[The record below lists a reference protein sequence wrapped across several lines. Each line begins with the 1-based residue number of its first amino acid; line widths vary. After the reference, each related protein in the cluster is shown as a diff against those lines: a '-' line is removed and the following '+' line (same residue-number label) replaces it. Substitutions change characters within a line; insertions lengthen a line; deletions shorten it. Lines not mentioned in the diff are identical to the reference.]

1 MNDQWKFIFHCCDSE
16 HELSPLFFWGNVLC
30 CFKFFW
36 QLGMLSCSAVTPSFA
51 RRKKKKKKKMTAVA
65 ITIFPHGWFE
75 ASVNS
80 HYPPP
85 LSVAVLVSILA
96 WLPVLSPRQSEVQPM
111 VHYTGH
117 RTYTDSTTRDSSPKH
132 HNQTQR
138 AKQSNVEAGVHFL
151 SVRTSGKIDG
161 CAKQAIRL
169 QNGSGFTRAEL
180 FPFYSNSCQT
190 NSGTAQSHCLFLA
203 LLLTINWGKLGSPA
217 WAHVDY

>member
-1 MNDQWKFIFHCCDSE
+1 
-16 HELSPLFFWGNVLC
+16 
-30 CFKFFW
+30 
-36 QLGMLSCSAVTPSFA
+36 
-51 RRKKKKKKKMTAVA
+51 MTAVA